1 MSDFVEAARLD
12 EIPAGTGKA
21 VTIAGKAVALFN
33 VDGKVY
39 AIDDT
44 CPHAGSSL
52 GNGKLDGRVVTCRS
66 HGMKIDVVTGN
77 FPASE
82 GFAVHSYPTM
92 VVAGKIMVALGSNE
106 AGQSNS
112 A

>member
-1 MSDFVEAARLD
+1 MDDFVEAAGLD
-12 EIPAGTGKA
+12 EIPAGTGMA
-21 VTIAGKAVALFN
+21 VIIAGKSVALFN
-33 VDGKVY
+33 VDGKIY

-52 GNGKLDGRVVTCRS
+52 GNGKIDGRIVTCRS
-66 HGMKIDVVTGN
+66 HGMKIDVITGC

-82 GFAVHSYPTM
+82 GFAVASYP
-92 VVAGKIMVALGSNE
+92 VIVLAGKIMVALDVSTP
-106 AGQSNS
+106 A